1 MSSLDRT
8 LSLVRGNVTLFVRD
22 PGPLVG
28 RITQPVLLVLLMQPL
43 YVAAIG
49 DGARGT
55 TQVVLGQL
63 VMFSLLGT
71 SVVGS
76 SILTER
82 RWNTLDRLRATPARV
97 PELLTGKAV
106 PVMGFLLLQ
115 QAVLLVLGVTVL
127 GLEVTDPALLLL
139 AAVVWAATVLCTG
152 AAIATTVGSL
162 AQFSA
167 VVDVGSTVVAG
178 LSGALVPLAAMPEW
192 ARTIAPVWPGYW
204 AMEGL
209 RSAVDGDREATL
221 VAVAVLLAFAVAAAA
236 IAAVRLRRGWGRST
250 LL

>member
-1 MSSLDRT
+1 VSSLDRT

-55 TQVVLGQL
+55 AQVVLGQL

-97 PELLTGKAV
+97 PELLAGKAV

-115 QAVLLVLGVTVL
+115 QAVLLALGVTVL
-127 GLEVTDPALLLL
+127 GLEVADPALLLL

-152 AAIATTVGSL
+152 AAVATTVGSL

-192 ARTIAPVWPGYW
+192 ARAIAPVWPGYW

-209 RSAVDGDREATL
+209 RSAVDGDRDATL
-221 VAVAVLLAFAVAAAA
+221 VAVAVLLAFAAAAA
-236 IAAVRLRRGWGRST
+236 AVAAVRLRRGWGRST

>member
-1 MSSLDRT
+1 MSSVDRT

-55 TQVVLGQL
+55 AQVVLGQL

-97 PELLTGKAV
+97 PELLAGKAV

-209 RSAVDGDREATL
+209 RSAVDGDRETTL
-221 VAVAVLLAFAVAAAA
+221 VAVAVLLAFATAAAA

>member
-1 MSSLDRT
+1 VSSLDRT

-55 TQVVLGQL
+55 AQVVLGQL

-97 PELLTGKAV
+97 SELLTGKAV

-221 VAVAVLLAFAVAAAA
+221 VAVAVLLAFATAAAA
-236 IAAVRLRRGWGRST
+236 IAAVQLRRGWGRST

>member
-1 MSSLDRT
+1 VSCLDRT
-8 LSLVRGNVTLFVRD
+8 LALVQANTTLFARD

-55 TQVVLGQL
+55 AQVVLGQL

-82 RWNTLDRLRATPARV
+82 RWNTLDRLRATPAGV
-97 PELLTGKAV
+97 PELLAGKAV

-115 QAVLLVLGVTVL
+115 QAVLLALGVAVL
-127 GLEVTDPALLLL
+127 GLEVADPALLLL
-139 AAVVWAATVLCTG
+139 AGVVWAATVLCTG
-152 AAIATTVGSL
+152 AAVATTVGSL

-192 ARTIAPVWPGYW
+192 ARAIAPVWPGYW

-209 RSAVDGDREATL
+209 RSAVDGDRDATL
-221 VAVAVLLAFAVAAAA
+221 VAVAVLLAFAAAAA
-236 IAAVRLRRGWGRST
+236 AVAAVRLRRGWGRST